1 MEILTIDRFEG
12 DIAVCEREDCSM
24 TDVPLDR
31 LPKGVRVGNV
41 LVVADDGTIKIDA
54 QEELR
59 RKREVFRVFD
69 SLFKKNV
76 DEA

>member
-31 LPKGVRVGNV
+31 LSKGVRVGNV